1 MGRALLL
8 VVAGLSLAGLTYGL
22 TQQTARGETAAREVN
37 VQHDA
42 LAQSAAR
49 GGFDAALHAVLDD
62 LDARPAVADR
72 ATSADGGG
80 YGRYDIRSSDTAVG
94 SVRLQAEGRYEAA
107 GYVIEADVIEVLTL
121 GAPVVVDA
129 REAKV
134 EFDGDAYVSGLDR
147 RAPGTQGGTGGP
159 AGAMPA
165 VLFRDAALRDA
176 VTDDWDAGD
185 LSALEGRGP
194 TAVGPTPEAVSRIIE
209 AALADAATLTHAD
222 FELEGQT
229 LGSPLAPVAVHASG
243 DAAIAEDGVG
253 YGLLV
258 VDGDFEMMENARWEG
273 LVVVRAGAGE
283 KRKVQL
289 ADDAELYGSLV
300 LLGSEFLEESSGG
313 SGFPGGHMD
322 LDLFSG
328 SGAPLDRDYHQHE
341 WDDRY
346 DLTSLDFFGGPDIG
360 PEFSAFHADNLAR
373 SLRIQFANA
382 NNAAGT
388 YAVGSA
394 TGRIEDGFDAV
405 VPFGSLANLEIAFD
419 GLCSLRGTSPG
430 RVKGASGTRD
440 GAFTVRF
447 WDGPTL
453 VYAVSAYEHAKTL
466 RDGDPS
472 CTSGTESSEQT
483 EAYGAFELKVK
494 DDATVLYSEE
504 AIGRVGRGV
513 AGVREHT
520 RGFPIFLRSVSVPR

>member
-1 MGRALLL
+1 MGRALLII
-8 VVAGLSLAGLTYGL
+8 VAALSLAGLTYGL
-22 TQQTARGETAAREVN
+22 TQQTTRGETAAREVN

-49 GGFDAALHAVLDD
+49 GGFDAALHALLDD
-62 LDARPAVADR
+62 LDTRPAVADR
-72 ATSADGGG
+72 ATSAEGG
-80 YGRYDIRSSDTAVG
+80 YGHYDVRSADTAVG
-94 SVRLQAEGRYEAA
+94 SVRLTAEGRYASA
-107 GYVIEADVIEVLTL
+107 GYVVEADVIEVLAL
-121 GAPVVVDA
+121 GAPVVIDA
-129 REAKV
+129 RKAKAS
-134 EFDGDAYVSGLDR
+134 FRDDAYVSGLDR
-147 RAPGTQGGTGGP
+147 RVPGTQGGSGGP

-165 VLFRDAALRDA
+165 VLFRDAALRA
-176 VTDDWDAGD
+176 EVTDDWDADD
-185 LSALEGRGP
+185 LAALEGRGP
-194 TAVGPTPEAVSRIIE
+194 TAVGMPPAAVAE
-209 AALADAATLTHAD
+209 LVQAALADAATTTVS
-222 FELEGQT
+222 ELELGGRT
-229 LGSPLAPVAVHASG
+229 LGTPLAPVAVHVSG
-243 DAAIAEDGVG
+243 DATIDEDGLG

-258 VDGDFEMMENARWEG
+258 VDGDFAMKENGQWEG
-273 LVVVRAGAGE
+273 LVVVRAEAGQ
-283 KRKVQL
+283 KRKVEL
-289 ADDAELYGSLV
+289 KDEAALYGSLV

-360 PEFSAFHADNLAR
+360 PEFSAFHADNIAKSIR
-373 SLRIQFANA
+373 VQFVNA

-388 YAVGSA
+388 YEIGAA

-405 VPFGSLANLEIAFD
+405 VPFASLSRLLIAFD

-430 RVKGASGTRD
+430 RVKSATGSRD

-453 VYAVSAYEHAKTL
+453 VYAVSAYEHAKLL
-466 RDGDPS
+466 RDGDAS
-472 CTSGTESSEQT
+472 CASGSGSTEQS
-483 EAYGAFELKVK
+483 EAYGEFELKLQN
-494 DDATVLYSEE
+494 DASLLYSEE

-513 AGVREHT
+513 AAVRDQS
-520 RGFPIFLRSVSVPR
+520 RGFPVFLRSVSVPR